1 MTDIKYICKQNEVS
15 LPEKNIEVSIEKQRK
30 CLKELNSLVTIF
42 NLQAQ
47 KLIQV
52 NSKKQSPDVII
63 SSQCFFFFFFF
74 FNLVM
79 LGWRVKRVET

>member
-1 MTDIKYICKQNEVS
+1 MS

-30 CLKELNSLVTIF
+30 RLKELNSLVIIF

-63 SSQCFFFFFFF
+63 SSQCFFFLFCFLFFVFCFF